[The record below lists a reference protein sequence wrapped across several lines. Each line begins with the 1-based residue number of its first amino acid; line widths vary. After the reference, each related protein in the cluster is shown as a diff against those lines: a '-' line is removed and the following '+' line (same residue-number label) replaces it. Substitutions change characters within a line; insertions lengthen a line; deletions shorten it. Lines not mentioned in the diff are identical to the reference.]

1 MLLSK
6 IYLLITICLLI
17 KLLSS
22 TSWKVFYKYFRI
34 LYDTVPIYPNRGDY
48 RISVNEKANLWLQIV
63 AEGHQEP
70 EHRDSLDCLG
80 EARHG
85 DTGHHGHVTG
95 GQLDA
100 EN

>member
-1 MLLSK
+1 M
-6 IYLLITICLLI
+6 
-17 KLLSS
+17 
-22 TSWKVFYKYFRI
+22 
-34 LYDTVPIYPNRGDY
+34 YDTVPIYPNRGDY

-85 DTGHHGHVTG
+85 DTGHHGQVTG